1 MADAV
6 KDLLKRGQAKD
17 AAVLID
23 ETEEKTID
31 ASSAE
36 YEEDGYGEIYVEYN
50 YSPEDFDKLRYLARS
65 EDKEARKEFFEDCRK
80 EAAEGDLKDV
90 WLKNYTSPEERSI
103 QLQTVLSCIK
113 KSKSK
118 RKPIPYGYLKTAFE
132 LLLSLDNRKGLKEF
146 FEKNS
151 TDRDLRERMVKWCL
165 EHKEEDY
172 AQKILLEDVRNGGSI
187 RSSDE
192 LKQNP

>member
-80 EAAEGDLKDV
+80 AAADGDLKDV
-90 WLKNYTSPEERSI
+90 WLANYTSPEERSI
-103 QLQTVLSCIK
+103 QLQTILSGIK
-113 KSKSK
+113 KFKSKS
-118 RKPIPYGYLKTAFE
+118 KPIPYGFLKTAFE
-132 LLLSLDNRKGLKEF
+132 MLANLDKRQELREF

-151 TDRDLRERMVKWCL
+151 TDRDLRDRRSNGVLNTKKTIMHKKSFSKTL
-165 EHKEEDY
+165 EM
-172 AQKILLEDVRNGGSI
+172 AVQF
-187 RSSDE
+187 
-192 LKQNP
+192 NPVMN